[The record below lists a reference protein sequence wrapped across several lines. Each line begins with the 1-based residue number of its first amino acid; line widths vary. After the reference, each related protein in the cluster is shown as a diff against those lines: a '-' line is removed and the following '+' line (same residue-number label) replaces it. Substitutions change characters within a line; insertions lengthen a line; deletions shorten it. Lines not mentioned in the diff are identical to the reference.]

1 MFEGLQRVLRVINV
15 HIAFD
20 EVAFTKVLKVII
32 HAIQQSPEFKS
43 LAANICGEVFFPAL
57 ALTSENY
64 HLEHLVWQIFKH
76 ADFRQRYAF
85 YSKMLQKTYLSY
97 PCLLAK
103 LIMVHR
109 ECKNWASRLN
119 SDQLRQMSK

>member
-1 MFEGLQRVLRVINV
+1 M

-20 EVAFTKVLKVII
+20 EIAFTKVLKVII
-32 HAIQQSPEFKS
+32 YAIQQNPELKS
-43 LAANICGEVFFPAL
+43 QAANLCGEIFLPAL

-64 HLEHLVWQIFKH
+64 HLEHLVWQVLKH

-97 PCLLAK
+97 PSLLAK

-109 ECKNWASRLN
+109 DCKMWSSRLN
-119 SDQLRQMSK
+119 SD

>member
-1 MFEGLQRVLRVINV
+1 
-15 HIAFD
+15 
-20 EVAFTKVLKVII
+20 
-32 HAIQQSPEFKS
+32 
-43 LAANICGEVFFPAL
+43 VFFPAL

-119 SDQLRQMSK
+119 SDQLRQMSKQLCKIASGNALIMFELIVSNAKSYDNMIETQI